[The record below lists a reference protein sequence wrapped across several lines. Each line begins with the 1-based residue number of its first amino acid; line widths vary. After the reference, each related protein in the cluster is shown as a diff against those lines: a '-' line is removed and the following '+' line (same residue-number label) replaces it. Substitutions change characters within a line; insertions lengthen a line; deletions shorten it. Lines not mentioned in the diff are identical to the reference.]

1 MYEIVHICRLSQN
14 NTLITLDVKK
24 LWCELDEEIMEVY
37 AIYNGKRYNTR
48 GGCYMSYIVIE

>member
-1 MYEIVHICRLSQN
+1 MYEIIHICRLNPN
-14 NTLITLDVKK
+14 NTLITLDIKK

-37 AIYNGKRYNTR
+37 VIYNGKRYKAR

>member
-14 NTLITLDVKK
+14 NTLITLDIKK

-37 AIYNGKRYNTR
+37 AIYNGKRL
-48 GGCYMSYIVIE
+48 